1 MNRKGECTR
10 EYLYTALRMSAAP
23 EINLDSEETSNTF
36 KLYTVGRELLS
47 TSDQA
52 SERRSSP
59 AEKETIKH
67 LKYSFP

>member
-1 MNRKGECTR
+1 
-10 EYLYTALRMSAAP
+10 MSAAP

-47 TSDQA
+47 TFYWA
-52 SERRSSP
+52 SEQHSSLT
-59 AEKETIKH
+59 EKETKKE